1 MNNSRINKSQVVI
14 ATGNMGKLHELNVLL
29 DGLGFEFAPQS
40 EFGISPADETGTT
53 FVENALQK
61 ARHAAA
67 LSRRPAIADDSG
79 IVVDALDGRPGI
91 YSARYAG
98 SGASDEDNVDKLL
111 SELQGIENR
120 SAYFHCAAV
129 FIRSAD
135 DPEPLVAEASWHG
148 RISESRSGKGGFGY
162 DPVFFVPECGCTSA
176 ELSAERK
183 NGLSHRGLA
192 FKSLAALLESA
203 TL

>member
-1 MNNSRINKSQVVI
+1 MNNSRVVI

-29 DGLGFEFAPQS
+29 DGLGFEFAAQS

-61 ARHAAA
+61 ARHAAR
-67 LSRRPAIADDSG
+67 LSGLAAIADDSG
-79 IVVDALDGRPGI
+79 LVVDALAGRPGI

-98 SGASDEDNVDKLL
+98 SDAGDEANVDKLL
-111 SELQGIENR
+111 AELQDIENR

-129 FIRSAD
+129 FVRRAD

-148 RISESRSGKGGFGY
+148 RISESRCGDGGFGY

-176 ELSAERK
+176 QLSAERK
-183 NGLSHRGLA
+183 NGLSHRGQA
-192 FKSLAALLESA
+192 FNRLAALLESA
-203 TL
+203 TH